1 MWRPRSTKSPV
12 ISRSTDH
19 SFGGELVRLNGVVTT
34 INTVGYLHSREDIL
48 DAAIAAAL
56 ETGVHQLTFGKL
68 ATRLGIADR
77 TVVYYFPT
85 KEKLIT
91 EVLDTLAR
99 RMMTVIAKA
108 FGDEPLAP
116 TELGRRAWAAFT
128 TAEADRVF
136 RVFFEVVGLAA
147 ARLSPYAAIA
157 PVLIDGWTA
166 WLEPRVHTDS
176 NGRAETLALMAK
188 LDGLLLL
195 RHTVGRKPADA
206 AARAMGFR

>member
-1 MWRPRSTKSPV
+1 MTWP
-12 ISRSTDH
+12 
-19 SFGGELVRLNGVVTT
+19 NGVITT
-34 INTVGYLHSREDIL
+34 IELVGYLHSRDDIL
-48 DAAIAAAL
+48 DTAIDAVF
-56 ETGVHQLTFGKL
+56 ESGVHQLTFGKL

-85 KEKLIT
+85 KEQLIT
-91 EVLDTLAR
+91 DVLEALAL

-108 FGDEPLAP
+108 FGDEPLDP
-116 TELGRRAWAAFT
+116 DELARRAWLAFT
-128 TAEADRVF
+128 NAEADRVF

-147 ARLSPYAAIA
+147 ARLSPYSAIA
-157 PVLIDGWTA
+157 PVLIDGWTD
-166 WLEPRVHTDS
+166 WLEPHVKTQGDA
-176 NGRAETLALMAK
+176 RAETMALMAK